1 VRTTIQQKL
10 VGGFLLVNA
19 VFIGLAVFQL
29 TSANALRNDAKS
41 NYHQAFQKVEHVN
54 NIDRGNLQIG
64 QVLAADPML
73 SQKASQDGLAAAS
86 AVMDTA
92 IKGYAGLATEAE
104 LKEFEVFTTALK
116 SLQEMSLADLNGPA
130 GAPALETYT
139 SGLEKLKASNQQ
151 TIADAE
157 NRMDT
162 KFTEMLRFSGFL
174 LVLSITFGLA
184 FGYLIARRVSRLF
197 QSAAVRLGESS
208 GQLDETSVQVK
219 QSADETV
226 VRSERVNATSRDVSQ
241 NVSTVATAVEQMQES
256 INEIAQSTANAT
268 EVVTRAVRTVAATN
282 ERVETLGTSSAE
294 IGKVIEVITSI
305 AEQTNLLALN
315 ATIEAARAGDA
326 GKGFAVVANEV
337 KELAKQ
343 TAQATEEISS
353 RIVAIQDDTN
363 GAVEAISEINEV
375 MSQISDIQST
385 IASAVEEQSAT
396 TAEIATNISS
406 AATGA
411 NEIAESIGAVT
422 ESARYTLVSVETTE
436 ATAKSMQ
443 NLASDFQVEVS
454 REHAREAAARHQSQP
469 RRFGTAQEREEAGY
483 YENAGRN

>member
-19 VFIGLAVFQL
+19 VFIGLAIFQL
-29 TSANALRNDAKS
+29 SSANALRNDAKA
-41 NYHQAFQKVEHVN
+41 NYANAFHKVEFVN
-54 NIDRGNLQIG
+54 GIDRGNLEIG
-64 QVLAADPML
+64 QILAADPML
-73 SQKASQDGLAAAS
+73 AQKANQDALAAVS
-86 AVMDTA
+86 AEMDIA

-116 SLQEMSLADLNGPA
+116 SLQEMSLADLMGPK
-130 GAPALETYT
+130 GAPALETYNQ
-139 SGLEKLKASNQQ
+139 GLEKLKASNAQ
-151 TIADAE
+151 TLATADE
-157 NRMDT
+157 HMDIR
-162 KFTEMLRFSGFL
+162 FTEMLRFSGVL
-174 LVLSITFGLA
+174 LILSITFGLV

-197 QSAAVRLGESS
+197 QSAAVRLGDSS
-208 GQLDETSVQVK
+208 DQLDSTSVQVK

-226 VRSERVNATSRDVSQ
+226 ARSERVNATSRDVSQ
-241 NVSTVATAVEQMQES
+241 NVSTVALAVEQMQDS

-375 MSQISDIQST
+375 MSQISDIQAT

-396 TAEIATNISS
+396 TAEIASNISS

-436 ATAKSMQ
+436 ATAQSMQ
-443 NLASDFQVEVS
+443 NLASDFKVEVS

-469 RRFGTAQEREEAGY
+469 RRFGTADEREAHVRHEQTAGH
-483 YENAGRN
+483 